1 MPKLSAEYKKEARKL
16 IIENIDRF
24 IKRYF
29 DDDRTL
35 IIKDC
40 HKPYGVVERN
50 IYGHIET
57 LLIISRN
64 SFTDEPYYE
73 DFRVKIVSNVNGMNI
88 VCDFYLKW
96 NNGIIGKKI
105 VPCYENFKIKN
116 QITCSKKKRTSKTI
130 SDFYESYIR
139 CYSNIEL
146 VDFDFQ
152 W

>member
-1 MPKLSAEYKKEARKL
+1 MPRLSADDKKIAREL
-16 IIENIDRF
+16 ILENMDRF
-24 IKRYF
+24 IKRYY

-40 HKPYGVVERN
+40 RKPYGVVERN

-88 VCDFYLKW
+88 VCDLYLKW
-96 NNGIIGKKI
+96 NNRIIGKKI
-105 VPCYENFKIKN
+105 VSCYKNFKIKN
-116 QITCSKKKRTSKTI
+116 QTTCSKKMTSKTI
-130 SDFYESYIR
+130 SDFYENYIR
-139 CYSNIEL
+139 LYPDIEL